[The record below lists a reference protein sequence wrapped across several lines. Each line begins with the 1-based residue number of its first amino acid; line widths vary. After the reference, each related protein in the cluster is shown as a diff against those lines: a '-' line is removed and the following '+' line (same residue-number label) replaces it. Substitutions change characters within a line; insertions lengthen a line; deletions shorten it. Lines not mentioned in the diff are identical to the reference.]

1 MGQQGDLAYDAEMVP
16 WTVMS
21 CRETGF
27 HQPQI
32 VLEVLRVSQ
41 ELYSEDISH
50 SQPGHLLG
58 DRGLPR
64 SQKPEATGS
73 TMGKESSVVKHQN
86 QAKLRWPDF
95 FQVFRVSALI
105 RKASE
110 LQEPWELVLCKSL
123 HTGDVESCCP
133 FQGLPLYTL
142 DSHLSTTLTA
152 AT

>member
-58 DRGLPR
+58 DRGLLALESEAR
-64 SQKPEATGS
+64 SDRKHNGERIQCSQTS
-73 TMGKESSVVKHQN
+73 ESSETQMAHFS
-86 QAKLRWPDF
+86 R
-95 FQVFRVSALI
+95 S
-105 RKASE
+105 SE
-110 LQEPWELVLCKSL
+110 SP
-123 HTGDVESCCP
+123 P
-133 FQGLPLYTL
+133 
-142 DSHLSTTLTA
+142 
-152 AT
+152 